1 MRPSAPQNNK
11 IVYRKAKI
19 VTVLLKVA
27 LHILFIPSSLPP
39 ILDYRPLSPPTK
51 YFLFTLRLC
60 LYTLSFQ
67 PRIMALRSTRASIQ
81 AGQSNNAT
89 LRLREISSAIT
100 MIILVVIYLFVDIPT
115 VIMLNVMLIDNY
127 LVPSLAAGTGIIF
140 DIEHFVQVC
149 SSLICSMKI
158 EFTIQYNTI
167 QYDYRHTRTLFYTL
181 H

>member
-1 MRPSAPQNNK
+1 MPPK
-11 IVYRKAKI
+11 IIRLSIEKLKI

-39 ILDYRPLSPPTK
+39 PNFGLQTVKPPTK

-115 VIMLNVMLIDNY
+115 VIMLNVMLIYNY

-149 SSLICSMKI
+149 SSLICSMKT
-158 EFTIQYNTI
+158 EYNTI
-167 QYDYRHTRTLFYTL
+167 QYNMIIGILVLCFILYIRNSA
-181 H
+181 